1 MILKAGQK
9 LVSAVD
15 ATSVVVVRAGAG
27 EVAVTCG
34 GLDMV
39 DAKAPGADAPKTTG
53 DPSQMEG
60 TQIGK
65 RYADEDLGVE
75 LLVTKA
81 GTGTLALNGKF
92 LQVKGARPLPAS
104 D

>member
-1 MILKAGQK
+1 MKLKAGQK
-9 LVSAVD
+9 LVSATD
-15 ATSVVVVRAGAG
+15 ATSVVVVRSGDS
-27 EVAVTCG
+27 EVTVTCG
-34 GLDMV
+34 GADMT
-39 DAKAPGADAPKTTG
+39 DAPGPADKVPG
-53 DPSQMEG
+53 DPSQADG

-81 GTGTLALNGKF
+81 GTGTLALNGTP
-92 LQVKGARPLPAS
+92 LQIKGARPLPAS